1 MCTFTSMR
9 VCPTVVGPL
18 WALGCPVCCRC
29 FFTCW
34 SHLPFWCIGS
44 TSLLC
49 AGEPGG
55 DCASGWGCLP
65 RRSFSRWPSRS
76 KRLSVASAPPALVVL
91 EPEPEMLLSAQ
102 ASPLVLGGPGPDRR
116 SLLTPRPSAP
126 VLGAP
131 ESLDWLLM
139 SLRPTHAGF
148 WGTGQPWA
156 AGATGA
162 DRRRRIWLHSTA
174 LGGTSSAGW
183 PRLFSSILRGWATPP
198 CPPDPSFLRL
208 LFRISRRAARWV
220 LSPMPCLDMRLLE
233 LARGSG
239 AADTCQDEWRAE
251 FTAINFRSV
260 LTGLGFLAMP
270 FCKVAGVDVE
280 RDEVFALVGSA
291 AGAACLLLL
300 LFRTGSWL

>member
-1 MCTFTSMR
+1 MR

-34 SHLPFWCIGS
+34 SHLPFWRIGS
-44 TSLLC
+44 ASLLC
-49 AGEPGG
+49 VGEPGG

-65 RRSFSRWPSRS
+65 RRSFPRWPSRS

-139 SLRPTHAGF
+139 SLRPHTPDFGVPDNL
-148 WGTGQPWA
+148 GRLEPPGRID
-156 AGATGA
+156 A
-162 DRRRRIWLHSTA
+162 DASGCTRRRLEGRARPAGRDVSPA
-174 LGGTSSAGW
+174 SSEGGPRLRAHPIRHSSASSCF
-183 PRLFSSILRGWATPP
+183 RSHFSTCCSTGPLSDALRGLLTCNFLSLHEDPAPQTPV
-198 CPPDPSFLRL
+198 R
-208 LFRISRRAARWV
+208 
-220 LSPMPCLDMRLLE
+220 M
-233 LARGSG
+233 
-239 AADTCQDEWRAE
+239 DEWRAE
-251 FTAINFRSV
+251 FTAINSRSV

-280 RDEVFALVGSA
+280 RDEVFVLVGSA
-291 AGAACLLLL
+291 AGAARLLL